1 VGGGDRF
8 TQRLFDEN
16 ASRFKASRQ
25 RRAMQ
30 TLRLTDKA
38 EAPRDIA
45 ALQAVR
51 SVVADVFQYPR
62 IALQRHNGNVLA
74 IYPIGESNEKYELN
88 SLQIVMSR
96 RRI

>member
-1 VGGGDRF
+1 
-8 TQRLFDEN
+8 
-16 ASRFKASRQ
+16 
-25 RRAMQ
+25 
-30 TLRLTDKA
+30 
-38 EAPRDIA
+38 
-45 ALQAVR
+45 
-51 SVVADVFQYPR
+51 VVADVFQYPR